1 MNDNSERTPMKEHP
15 VELKENLK
23 TNEGVER
30 VSFDE
35 VKVEM
40 VAEFKEGE
48 ERRSQS
54 SAFSSKFTYGN
65 QSGKKKDAYHD
76 IKNFENVINHKNK
89 YALENN
95 RVEE

>member
-15 VELKENLK
+15 IELKENLK

-35 VKVEM
+35 VKLEM
-40 VAEFKEGE
+40 SEFKEGE

-54 SAFSSKFTYGN
+54 SAFSSKFAYNN
-65 QSGKKKDAYHD
+65 QSAKKKDVYHD